1 MEQKS
6 KYELEIEKFRHT
18 FSNIK
23 NKKIAIYGMGRRS
36 ATLLPGIKDFNIV
49 GILDRDERTVWN

>member
-6 KYELEIEKFRHT
+6 IYELEIEKFRHT

-23 NKKIAIYGMGRRS
+23 NKIIKI
-36 ATLLPGIKDFNIV
+36 N
-49 GILDRDERTVWN
+49 

>member
-23 NKKIAIYGMGRRS
+23 NKKLQYMGWEGEVQRFYQ
-36 ATLLPGIKDFNIV
+36 A
-49 GILDRDERTVWN
+49 